1 MKDFD
6 IYFGP
11 RFGKRQ
17 YLRDLWNFRG
27 LLYFLAWRDILVRY
41 KQTVIGIA
49 WSLLNPLFFMVVFT
63 AIFSRI
69 GRFPS
74 DGQTPYPLLV
84 FSALLPWQL
93 FASALTQSSKSL
105 VENARMVS
113 KIYFPRLLIPLS
125 SVVVSL
131 VDFLISLGLLL
142 AMMIYYQWNPGWRL
156 LALPLFLGLG
166 LLTALSLGIW
176 LAAINV
182 KYRDFQY
189 IIPFLMQIGLFV
201 SPVGFSSSVIPPE
214 WRLLYALN
222 PMVGVIDGFR
232 WCLLGGQ
239 VPLYLPGLG
248 LSLLLTLLLLRGGI
262 AYFHKTER
270 TFADYI

>member
-1 MKDFD
+1 MKEFD

-63 AIFSRI
+63 VIFSRI
-69 GRFPS
+69 GHFPS
-74 DGQTPYPLLV
+74 DGRTPYPLLV

-93 FASALTQSSKSL
+93 FASGLTQSSKSL
-105 VENARMVS
+105 VENARMVA

-156 LALPLFLGLG
+156 LVLPLFLGLG

-189 IIPFLMQIGLFV
+189 IVPFLLQIGLFV

-214 WRLLYALN
+214 WRLLYGLN

-232 WCLLGGQ
+232 WCLLGGEA
-239 VPLYLPGLG
+239 PLYLPGLG
-248 LSLLLTLLLLRGGI
+248 LSLVLTLLLLRSGI